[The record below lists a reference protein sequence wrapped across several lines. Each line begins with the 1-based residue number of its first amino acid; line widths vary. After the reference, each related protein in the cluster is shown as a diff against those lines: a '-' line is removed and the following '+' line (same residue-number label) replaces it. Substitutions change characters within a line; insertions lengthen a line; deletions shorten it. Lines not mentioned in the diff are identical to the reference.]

1 VPGYLRAPGVRV
13 APLGDGWA
21 VFSELSGETH
31 LVNSESVEV
40 LNLLDEVEPRTSI
53 EVGERLAAL
62 YDQPTEDILE
72 TLVGCWTPLVLAGL
86 VRETSASRP

>member
-1 VPGYLRAPGVRV
+1 MPGYLRAPGVRV

-40 LNLLDEVEPRTSI
+40 LYLLDEVEPRTDI
-53 EVGERLAAL
+53 EVGERLAAQ
-62 YDQPTEDILE
+62 YDQPTEDILD
-72 TLVGCWTPLVLAGL
+72 TLAGCWTPLVLAGL
-86 VRETSASRP
+86 VRDTSASRP

>member
-1 VPGYLRAPGVRV
+1 MPGYLRAPGVRV

-31 LVNSESVEV
+31 LVNRESVEV
-40 LNLLDEVEPRTSI
+40 LNLLDEVEPRTDI

-62 YDQPTEDILE
+62 YDQPTEDILD
-72 TLVGCWTPLVLAGL
+72 TLAGCWTPLALAGL

>member
-1 VPGYLRAPGVRV
+1 MPGYLRAPGVRV

>member
-1 VPGYLRAPGVRV
+1 MPGYLRAPGVRV

-62 YDQPTEDILE
+62 YDQRTEDILG
-72 TLVGCWTPLVLAGL
+72 TLAGCWTPLVLAGL